1 MDWSHVC
8 GIGNREGNN
17 GSNLWD
23 CLKYTWLHGLVD
35 GEGRFV
41 GLTPGCMDWSHVQN
55 GQGLMY
61 GWVLSSYALISF
73 FLISFFFFKSVATT
87 KDSISSYFFVS

>member
-41 GLTPGCMDWSHVQN
+41 GLTPGCMDWSH
-55 GQGLMY
+55 
-61 GWVLSSYALISF
+61 I
-73 FLISFFFFKSVATT
+73 FLEFESEMGRSNVGDLWDCLKYT
-87 KDSISSYFFVS
+87 